1 MCDLLKSKI
10 ESLEFLKKLEGIQK
24 SVYQDGAGTPLL
36 DEHIILLK
44 VM

>member
-1 MCDLLKSKI
+1 MCDLLKSKV
-10 ESLEFLKKLEGIQK
+10 ESLEFLKKFESNQK
-24 SVYQDGAGTPLL
+24 SVYQDGAGTPML